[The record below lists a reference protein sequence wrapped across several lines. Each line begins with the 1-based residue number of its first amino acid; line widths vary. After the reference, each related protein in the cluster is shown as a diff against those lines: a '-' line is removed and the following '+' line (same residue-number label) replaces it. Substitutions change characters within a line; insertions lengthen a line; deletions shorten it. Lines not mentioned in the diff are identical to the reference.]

1 MRMADVKKNTPQQ
14 QSVLCI
20 VEKASSL
27 RFRCAADNVAEA
39 PALDKDGMV
48 WEGERPVV
56 GGTLEV
62 VVPGDSAFCSRCD
75 KVSSVAIY
83 VELYVVSS
91 KLCLQRYVCTLDIF

>member
-1 MRMADVKKNTPQQ
+1 MDKATCCSIVSFQRSCCLWMAKMKKNSTKQ

-20 VEKASSL
+20 VEKTSDL

-56 GGTLEV
+56 GGALEV
-62 VVPGDSAFCSRCD
+62 VIPGDSAFCSRCD
-75 KVSSVAIY
+75 KVSSVA
-83 VELYVVSS
+83 VNV
-91 KLCLQRYVCTLDIF
+91 